1 MPLQE
6 GLTARSLSLEVEGP
20 VGLQGQDLKRA
31 VGDFVEQMKPHLSV
45 AQSHGVRIAIENHG
59 HNLIDHPDSLKWLA
73 ELGHEQGLGVA
84 LAPYHLEHYGVGA
97 QALGQLITD
106 LGAGLD
112 MFYAW
117 QYGMG
122 CMKPLPKEQE
132 LLQMPGRGSP
142 GFRAHPESPA
152 QDPFQGLD

>member
-1 MPLQE
+1 MN
-6 GLTARSLSLEVEGP
+6 
-20 VGLQGQDLKRA
+20 RA
-31 VGDFVEQMKPHLSV
+31 WE
-45 AQSHGVRIAIENHG
+45 SHW
-59 HNLIDHPDSLKWLA
+59 HPTWSIM
-73 ELGHEQGLGVA
+73 G
-84 LAPYHLEHYGVGA
+84 GVGA

-122 CMKPLPKEQE
+122 CMKPLPKEQV
-132 LLQMPGRGSP
+132 LQCRPRSP
-142 GFRAHPESPA
+142 SFVPILAPS